1 MFIIDIMMAIS
12 NWLWGW
18 PLLILTSAV
27 AVYLSVRFKFFQ
39 FTRFGHAM
47 KNTFGKIFDKGDGE
61 GDISPFQAC
70 CTALASTLGVG
81 NIAGV
86 SVAIATGGPG
96 AVFWM
101 WAVALMGFIVKF
113 SEITLGMAYRER
125 DPETGRWHGGFYWYV
140 RRGLG
145 KGVAV
150 GFMCDNLH
158 ITPAQCMAFGDY
170 LNDVELLRS
179 VGESYAMANA
189 HERLKKVAKHVC
201 PSNDEDGVCR
211 TIRSVLAVE

>member
-39 FTRFGHAM
+39 FTRVGHAM

-113 SEITLGMAYRER
+113 SEIHLGMA
-125 DPETGRWHGGFYWYV
+125 
-140 RRGLG
+140 
-145 KGVAV
+145 
-150 GFMCDNLH
+150 
-158 ITPAQCMAFGDY
+158 
-170 LNDVELLRS
+170 
-179 VGESYAMANA
+179 
-189 HERLKKVAKHVC
+189 
-201 PSNDEDGVCR
+201 
-211 TIRSVLAVE
+211 